1 MADSDRELKES
12 NGNQETSQC
21 KEEVLSRADQKPNF
35 KRGPRFWAII
45 STLCV
50 IGLLSALENTV
61 VTTSLPY
68 IVNEL
73 DLGRDYIWVTNVFF
87 LTSAAVQ
94 PMFGQFANIFGRRYV
109 TLAIVALFTIGS
121 AIAGGASNGAMLIAG
136 RAIQG
141 MGSGGINM
149 IVDII
154 VSDLVPLRERG
165 NYMAVVLVVYFVGT
179 ALGPYIGGAIV
190 ESTSWRWVFYINL
203 PIGGV
208 SMIMIIVFLQVK
220 YNKEMTFAQKIRR
233 IDYIGNALLIGS
245 TVAVLYSL
253 TYGGTLYQW
262 SSGRIIAP
270 LVIGLLGLVAF
281 IGFESLNFVIE
292 PVVPPRLFAN
302 RTSATV
308 FAVTFLN
315 SALLYWMLYF
325 LPVYFQT
332 ILGSSPARSG
342 VQLLPSIIV
351 AIPAAIM
358 AVLLLTKF
366 GKYKPLHLAGFA
378 LNTIGLGLFT
388 LLDKD
393 SSTAE
398 WVIFQI
404 IAAGGSGFVLN
415 TLLPACQTPLAES
428 DQAAATAT
436 WSFVRSFGNIWGVAI
451 PAAIFNSRF
460 AQLSDRIQD
469 SSIAAQFGHGN
480 AYSHASADFLDTFGS
495 NVKLE
500 LVSVFSDSLKQVWQI
515 SIVFSGVSFLLV
527 FLEKQIEMRKDL
539 ETEFGIDEGK
549 KVGRSQDSAKAGEQ
563 NRLARNNTGKAG

>member
-1 MADSDRELKES
+1 
-12 NGNQETSQC
+12 
-21 KEEVLSRADQKPNF
+21 
-35 KRGPRFWAII
+35 
-45 STLCV
+45 
-50 IGLLSALENTV
+50 
-61 VTTSLPY
+61 
-68 IVNEL
+68 
-73 DLGRDYIWVTNVFF
+73 
-87 LTSAAVQ
+87 
-94 PMFGQFANIFGRRYV
+94 MFGQFANIFGRRYI

-165 NYMAVVLVVYFVGT
+165 NYMALVLVVYFVGT

-203 PIGGV
+203 PVSTCIGSQNRLLTTFAQIGGV

-233 IDYIGNALLIGS
+233 IDYIGNAVLIGS

-281 IGFESLNFVIE
+281 IGFESLKFVIE

-315 SALLYWMLYF
+315 SSLLYWMLYF

-342 VQLLPSIIV
+342 VQLLPSIVV

-500 LVSVFSDSLKQVWQI
+500 IVSVFSDSLKQVWQI

-527 FLEKQIEMRKDL
+527 FLEKQIKMRKDL